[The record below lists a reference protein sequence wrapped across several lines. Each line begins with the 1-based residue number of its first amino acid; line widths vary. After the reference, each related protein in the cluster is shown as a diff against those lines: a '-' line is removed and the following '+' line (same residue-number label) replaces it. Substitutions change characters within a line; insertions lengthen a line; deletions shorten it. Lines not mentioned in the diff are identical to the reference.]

1 MNNPNA
7 TDLAAGKRNGEVR
20 LNGKLQ
26 LAAGMTTVNHIWQV
40 KNNVTDAHVQ
50 QGEPLNLDAK
60 GRIALVGGAAD
71 APAPTTPGSSSSAK

>member
-40 KNNVTDAHVQ
+40 KNNVADAHVR
-50 QGEPLNLDAK
+50 QGEPQ
-60 GRIALVGGAAD
+60 R
-71 APAPTTPGSSSSAK
+71 

>member
-7 TDLAAGKRNGEVR
+7 TDLAAGERNGEVR

-40 KNNVTDAHVQ
+40 KNNVTDARVR
-50 QGEPLNLDAK
+50 QGEPW
-60 GRIALVGGAAD
+60 R
-71 APAPTTPGSSSSAK
+71 